1 MRSRTALITFLHY
14 LDPLPSEI
22 VSSLDSLEKLIL
34 ISFNEAVNIKILTGT
49 KSFLNQVMRFIHRL
63 FNDPAMRSFAN
74 DFLNNH
80 VMKPSVQV
88 IKKIMSDNQ
97 FLLKDSFDSEIDASM
112 YPLPKFIYHIVKSIA
127 AKNLSLFKELKGLLI
142 NSVSV
147 LLGHS
152 LAKSVVN
159 KQEVT
164 IQVKYLGLA
173 AKLLTIVRAGL

>member
-1 MRSRTALITFLHY
+1 
-14 LDPLPSEI
+14 
-22 VSSLDSLEKLIL
+22 
-34 ISFNEAVNIKILTGT
+34 
-49 KSFLNQVMRFIHRL
+49 
-63 FNDPAMRSFAN
+63 
-74 DFLNNH
+74 
-80 VMKPSVQV
+80 
-88 IKKIMSDNQ
+88 
-97 FLLKDSFDSEIDASM
+97 M

-164 IQVKYLGLA
+164 IQVKYLALA

>member
-49 KSFLNQVMRFIHRL
+49 KSFLNQVMSFIHRL

-88 IKKIMSDNQ
+88 IKKIISDNH
-97 FLLKDSFDSEIDASM
+97 FL
-112 YPLPKFIYHIVKSIA
+112 
-127 AKNLSLFKELKGLLI
+127 
-142 NSVSV
+142 
-147 LLGHS
+147 
-152 LAKSVVN
+152 
-159 KQEVT
+159 
-164 IQVKYLGLA
+164 
-173 AKLLTIVRAGL
+173 